1 MFANEFVV
9 DFNNIQTLDVNLA
22 KVKVQ
27 LIEELMYK
35 RKERLRALVEKVDFA
50 AMTGMRK
57 HQILH
62 NACVQLKQMSPSD
75 TRLLDNVERQVR
87 WVLDTYYDWI
97 K

>member
-1 MFANEFVV
+1 MLTEDFVI
-9 DFNNIQTLDVNLA
+9 DFDDVKTMDVNLA

-35 RKERLRALVEKVDFA
+35 RKEQLRALVEKIDFG

-87 WVLDTYYDWI
+87 WVLDTYYNWI
-97 K
+97 I

>member
-1 MFANEFVV
+1 MFTKE
-9 DFNNIQTLDVNLA
+9 LDTRL
-22 KVKVQ
+22 VKIKHQIVF
-27 LIEELMYK
+27 ELMFHK
-35 RKERLRALVEKVDFA
+35 KERLRRLLEDIDFG

-75 TRLLDNVERQVR
+75 TRLLNSVERQVR

>member
-35 RKERLRALVEKVDFA
+35 RKERLRALVEKIDFG
-50 AMTGMRK
+50 AMTGMNK
-57 HQILH
+57 QQVLH
-62 NACVQLKQMSPSD
+62 NAIVQLKEMSPAES
-75 TRLLDNVERQVR
+75 RFLDNVERQVR
-87 WVLDTYYDWI
+87 WVLDTYYNWI
-97 K
+97 V